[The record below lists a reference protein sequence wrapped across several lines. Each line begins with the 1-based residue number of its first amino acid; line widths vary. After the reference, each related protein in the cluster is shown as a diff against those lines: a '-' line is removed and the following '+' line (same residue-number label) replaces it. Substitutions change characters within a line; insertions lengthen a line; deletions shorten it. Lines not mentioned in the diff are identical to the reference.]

1 MSKSAREMF
10 EELGYYYRYIK
21 GDCSEDVIQYQDF
34 GKTVLR
40 KEDLSKYIIQFNLMS
55 KCIVTTDLTFINIEL
70 LQAIN
75 QQCKELGWL
84 DE

>member
-1 MSKSAREMF
+1 MNKSAREMF
-10 EELGYYYRYIK
+10 EYLGYEYFNN
-21 GDCSEDVIQYQDF
+21 G
-34 GKTVLR
+34 LR
-40 KEDLSKYIIQFNLMS
+40 ITYEKCPDNECKMIEFNLKNKNIILADDS
-55 KCIVTTDLTFINIEL
+55 YDVVEINPKE

>member
-1 MSKSAREMF
+1 MF
-10 EELGYYYRYIK
+10 EELGYKFDPHHYSMTALIVYRK
-21 GDCSEDVIQYQDF
+21 
-34 GKTVLR
+34 
-40 KEDLSKYIIQFNLMS
+40 DLKYIYFDADKKIDIREFVDM
-55 KCIVTTDLTFINIEL
+55 KL

>member
-1 MSKSAREMF
+1 MNKSAREMF
-10 EELGYYYRYIK
+10 KKLGYELALDHYSMAAIMVYRKDLEYIYFDADK
-21 GDCSEDVIQYQDF
+21 KI
-34 GKTVLR
+34 
-40 KEDLSKYIIQFNLMS
+40 YIRG
-55 KCIVTTDLTFINIEL
+55 FIDMKL

>member
-1 MSKSAREMF
+1 MNKSARKMF
-10 EELGYYYRYIK
+10 EELGYKKTNSDLLTYRSEYGGYIK
-21 GDCSEDVIQYQDF
+21 QIMFSEVGHRIIFREWEDYNDYQPQGQF
-34 GKTVLR
+34 TV
-40 KEDLSKYIIQFNLMS
+40 Y
-55 KCIVTTDLTFINIEL
+55 TDL

>member
-1 MSKSAREMF
+1 MNKSAREMF
-10 EELGYYYRYIK
+10 EELGYELINHHNIVYKGKHDTGRIIHIAFFDDKKILITQSIGIK
-21 GDCSEDVIQYQDF
+21 E
-34 GKTVLR
+34 
-40 KEDLSKYIIQFNLMS
+40 
-55 KCIVTTDLTFINIEL
+55 

>member
-1 MSKSAREMF
+1 MNKSTREMF
-10 EELGYYYRYIK
+10 EELGYEYEPYHYSMTALIVYRKDLEYIYFDADK
-21 GDCSEDVIQYQDF
+21 KIDIRGFVDM
-34 GKTVLR
+34 K
-40 KEDLSKYIIQFNLMS
+40 
-55 KCIVTTDLTFINIEL
+55 L

>member
-1 MSKSAREMF
+1 MNKSARDMF
-10 EELGYYYRYIK
+10 EELGYELINHHNIVYKGKHDTGRIIHIAFFDDKKILITQSIGIK
-21 GDCSEDVIQYQDF
+21 E
-34 GKTVLR
+34 
-40 KEDLSKYIIQFNLMS
+40 
-55 KCIVTTDLTFINIEL
+55 